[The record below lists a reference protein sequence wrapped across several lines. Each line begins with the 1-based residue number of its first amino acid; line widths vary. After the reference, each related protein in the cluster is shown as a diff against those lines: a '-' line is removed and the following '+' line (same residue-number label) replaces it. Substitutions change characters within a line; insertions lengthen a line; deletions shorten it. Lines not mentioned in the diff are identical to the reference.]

1 MIKNEEINNY
11 AEENLDVVFYITNA
25 EQIEN
30 ETNNDKSEE
39 NDTIADR
46 IINWLGETNSEIE
59 TIVDNLNESNYHDDA
74 T

>member
-39 NDTIADR
+39 NDTIVDR

>member
-39 NDTIADR
+39 NDTIVDR
-46 IINWLGETNSEIE
+46 IIN
-59 TIVDNLNESNYHDDA
+59 
-74 T
+74 